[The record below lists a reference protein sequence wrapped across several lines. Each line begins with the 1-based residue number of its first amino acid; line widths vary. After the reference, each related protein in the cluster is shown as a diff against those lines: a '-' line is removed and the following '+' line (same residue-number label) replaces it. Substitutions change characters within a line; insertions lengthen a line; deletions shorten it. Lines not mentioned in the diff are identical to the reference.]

1 MKVTRTQLRSQLERQ
16 LIEHISIKQMN
27 EAAIELYPYFKKAI
41 LAERADLRTYMLL
54 EGHYDL
60 YESMAKEDKLLN
72 EGFLDTVADI
82 GITAG
87 QMIGGGVG
95 QAAGVAGLIKY
106 TPEFQNNIDK
116 PFMDWFFPFIS
127 VFFSAQALLFPMPAA
142 GTMKGILQGFAKG
155 VKNIISGAGGLLAK
169 GAMAALTKGK
179 GFFIGAVNLFKKA
192 AIGMAKMVAKGG
204 DDVAKLEAKLG
215 GSGFLSKVMKTLK
228 GAIEEFVK
236 RLGVLVEGLKS
247 LGKTNVKDAPA
258 LVKNI
263 LKKAFETSK
272 DKLDDAAAA
281 LKGTKIG
288 KAIAAAKTKAGRA
301 LEKALLGVTVKA
313 SDDIAKLAIKGGQL
327 KGMGTTSAQISGIV
341 GGRLSMNYLD
351 DAGKIIYTS
360 AISGDD
366 LVKILAKN
374 PKVKKWMLSNL
385 DDAGRKVASKALST
399 ASSTS
404 KAAAV
409 AAAKVTS
416 KASKQVLKSLG
427 KNIWKA
433 SAGGRAS
440 LVKYLDEFMA
450 ANIALM
456 DDLVKPL
463 VGKNYGQL
471 GVFKEF
477 TGKSFKFAAPPG
489 EVLGGV
495 VRGAATVNKSGRA
508 AYVSIKNI
516 LAGGIKDGKATR
528 MFGNFIRD
536 LSVIK
541 DPAMDIILAAII
553 KFAPA
558 MAKKAGPEAARILA
572 ASQGGGFD
580 DFDAEAY
587 KSPIRSNRR
596 KLPGE
601 EGYKSVSD
609 KLGSVVATGLDES
622 LYLEELIW
630 ESNLRRKMFKGQK
643 LINLIH

>member
-1 MKVTRTQLRSQLERQ
+1 MKVTRIQLRSQLERQ
-16 LIEHISIKQMN
+16 LIEHMSIKQMN
-27 EAAIELYPYFKKAI
+27 EAAIELYPYFKESI
-41 LAERADLRTYMLL
+41 LEERANLRTYMLL

-60 YESMAKEDKLLN
+60 YESMVKEDKLLN

-116 PFMDWFFPFIS
+116 PFLDWFFPFIS

-169 GAMAALTKGK
+169 GAMTALTKGK
-179 GFFIGAVNLFKKA
+179 GFFIGAINLFKKA
-192 AIGMAKMVAKGG
+192 ATGMAKMVARGG

-236 RLGVLVEGLKS
+236 RLGILVEGLKN
-247 LGKTNVKDAPA
+247 LGKTNVKDAPG
-258 LVKNI
+258 LVKDI
-263 LKKAFETSK
+263 LKNAFQTSK
-272 DKLDDAAAA
+272 DKLGSVLSTVKSAP
-281 LKGTKIG
+281 G
-288 KAIAAAKTKAGRA
+288 AAKSAAVGA
-301 LEKALLGVTVKA
+301 VKA
-313 SDDIAKLAIKGGQL
+313 
-327 KGMGTTSAQISGIV
+327 
-341 GGRLSMNYLD
+341 
-351 DAGKIIYTS
+351 
-360 AISGDD
+360 
-366 LVKILAKN
+366 
-374 PKVKKWMLSNL
+374 
-385 DDAGRKVASKALST
+385 
-399 ASSTS
+399 
-404 KAAAV
+404 
-409 AAAKVTS
+409 TS
-416 KASKQVLKSLG
+416 KASKEVLKSLG
-427 KNIWKA
+427 KKIWQA
-433 SAGGRAS
+433 AAGGRAS

-450 ANIALM
+450 ANTALM
-456 DDLVKPL
+456 DDLLKPL

-471 GVFKEF
+471 GVFKGF

-516 LAGGIKDGKATR
+516 LAGGIKDGKATK

-558 MAKKAGPEAARILA
+558 MAKRAGPEAARILA

-587 KSPIRSNRR
+587 KSPIKSSRK

-601 EGYKSVSD
+601 KGYNSVSD
-609 KLGSVVATGLDES
+609 KLDSVKSATGLKES
-622 LYLEELIW
+622 LYLDDLIW
-630 ESNLRRKMFKGQK
+630 ESRLKTKMLSQQK
-643 LINLIH
+643 LINFID